1 MASDKSAE
9 MCKKDKIK
17 QYLKKWLEE
26 LEKNA
31 HRLRKNI
38 GS

>member
-9 MCKKDKIK
+9 MGEKDKIK
-17 QYLKKWLEE
+17 NYLKKRLEVC
-26 LEKNA
+26 EKNT